1 MRIPTYDQLY
11 QGRVPRAGNPY
22 PSSITVPSLDPTQVT
37 SLVGNIVN
45 TGMDYQKKVFD
56 SNATAYYN
64 QNIVKLMADN
74 ERSKA
79 ELLNS
84 ITDDNAMQLP
94 ELYQQKVN
102 ENFAAFQN
110 STSYDARYTD
120 MNTKLLKQ
128 SRGTVISSIPSL
140 VSNGAQYVEK
150 SILGK
155 TDTAAESLGTTAI
168 TTGKNLTYVLEGT
181 ANLYHNL
188 GKQKA
193 IAPLTLQKHTMT
205 QLARQGVRV
214 LEDRVNKVDEYI
226 SKKQYGQAAKMLNSA
241 YDDLI
246 NEKYLAIPND
256 NGVVRFYSYKNKSQ
270 EMVQQAA
277 DEFNSANPNGAKAYV
292 ANVKYMLGEDFDKIN
307 EAINKSRIRLN
318 KAMRQGSSEGSSGG
332 VYNPGYLPPV
342 PSVFFS
348 MPGVAPANNNS
359 NIGPRPVVVITNNG
373 KKITSQ
379 PSRGKSQT
387 YTTPAI
393 PRTRPAMSHIEII
406 GD

>member
-22 PSSITVPSLDPTQVT
+22 PSNITVPSLDPTQVT

-45 TGMDYQKKVFD
+45 TGMDYQKQVFD

-128 SRGTVISSIPSL
+128 SRDTVISSIPSL

-214 LEDRVNKVDEYI
+214 LEDRVNKADEYI
-226 SKKQYGQAAKMLNSA
+226 VNKQYTQAAKMLNSA

-246 NEKYLAIPND
+246 NEKYLAVPND
-256 NGVVRFYSYKNKSQ
+256 DGVVRFYSYKNKSQ

-277 DEFNSANPNGAKAYV
+277 DELNAANPDGVKAYV

-307 EAINKSRIRLN
+307 EAINKSRNRL
-318 KAMRQGSSEGSSGG
+318 KRAMQQGSSEGSSGS
-332 VYNPGYLPPV
+332 VYNPNYLPPV
-342 PSVFFS
+342 PSVSFS
-348 MPGVAPANNNS
+348 MPGVKPT
-359 NIGPRPVVVITNNG
+359 PRNVGNKPLINITNNG
-373 KKITSQ
+373 RQITATPTAGRSPSVPTPTVPIRTPYRSQ
-379 PSRGKSQT
+379 
-387 YTTPAI
+387 
-393 PRTRPAMSHIEII
+393 IERINER
-406 GD
+406 